1 MLSNFFRNYAESQ
14 LAGALAAAQRELI
27 VKLDEA
33 SRKTPYYSAGAG
45 LLKAAEWQIE
55 LRARLI
61 RDVCLNAIDCS
72 PGESSSEVLEFAQ
85 ARLLSEYEQIQNST
99 LPYWLQVQAIGKGR
113 GPLLDFKSDLHVGMK
128 MLIST
133 FATPQAP
140 AEHNSSVEVFISH
153 SSLDSELAFL
163 VVGLLRAALPLRP
176 EQIRCT
182 SVDGYRLPAGVN
194 TDEWLRDEILGARLL
209 VGIMSSSSL
218 ESAYVL
224 FELGARW
231 GTKQCLVP
239 LLAPGMRAASLKGPV
254 AGLNALS
261 CESQAQLHQLV
272 EDAAKHLG
280 LVPEGPQTYQAQLDT
295 LITFARSSHKEPPP
309 AASAP

>member
-1 MLSNFFRNYAESQ
+1 
-14 LAGALAAAQRELI
+14 
-27 VKLDEA
+27 
-33 SRKTPYYSAGAG
+33 
-45 LLKAAEWQIE
+45 
-55 LRARLI
+55 
-61 RDVCLNAIDCS
+61 
-72 PGESSSEVLEFAQ
+72 
-85 ARLLSEYEQIQNST
+85 
-99 LPYWLQVQAIGKGR
+99 
-113 GPLLDFKSDLHVGMK
+113 
-128 MLIST
+128 
-133 FATPQAP
+133 
-140 AEHNSSVEVFISH
+140 
-153 SSLDSELAFL
+153 
-163 VVGLLRAALPLRP
+163 
-176 EQIRCT
+176 
-182 SVDGYRLPAGVN
+182 VDGYRLPAGVN